1 MEKIIVKNTCII
13 VNDYSFGDCPKL
25 ERFFAIYEPV
35 THSYRYTGIYYDMNN
50 KRLYLPR
57 GMDIW
62 YLENLL
68 DAKAVV
74 EVNKYN
80 EYDTYR
86 DIKINTLPRD
96 DDQVEA
102 LKFATGKGVYGETI
116 RKSQL
121 SINLNT
127 GKGKTYVAIGT
138 ISVFGIKTIIINK
151 STEILNQWKR
161 SILKFTNITEKEIY
175 SIDGSGSIYR
185 LKTKS
190 EQEIKSIKI
199 FLVTHATI
207 ASYCNTNGWESLNDL
222 FKYLRIGIKI
232 YDEAHLNFDN
242 MCMIDFFTNVYKT
255 YYLTATPARS
265 NTDENKIYQTSFK
278 NVLAIDL
285 FHQDTDPHTHY
296 IAMRYYSRPEPQIV
310 SMCRNKYGLDRN
322 KYMNYIVTNDR
333 FKIMST
339 VVLDFIF
346 RNIMKNVEDKLLI
359 YIGTNQAISIFYN
372 WLIDT
377 FPFTKGN
384 IGIYTSMV
392 SSEDK
397 EYARSRKIILTTTK
411 SAGEAVDI
419 QGLKCTLVLA
429 EPFKSEV
436 LAKQTLGRTRANNTY
451 YIEVVDRS
459 FNSCNKFF
467 LYKRSIFN
475 TYAKDCKMVDF
486 SDVDLENEYNKI
498 IKGKINY
505 VPQTQNPMGDYPKL
519 IRPIVYESENTRE
532 RKTLIRPFNYI

>member
-35 THSYRYTGIYYDMNN
+35 THSYRYTGIYYDMSN

-57 GMDIW
+57 GIDIW

-359 YIGTNQAISIFYN
+359 YIGTNSSIMVTYY
-372 WLIDT
+372 WLKYYYPT
-377 FPFTKGN
+377 VS
-384 IGIYTSMV
+384 IGLF
-392 SSEDK
+392 SSLVPKDK
-397 EYARSRKIILTTTK
+397 KRDELNNKIILTTIH
-411 SAGEAVDI
+411 SAGAALDI
-419 QGLKCTLVLA
+419 KGLEITILLN
-429 EPFKSEV
+429 EPFKSQV
-436 LAKQTLGRTRANNTY
+436 YARQTLGRTRARDTK
-451 YIEVVDRS
+451 YIEIVDTGFEAIRYYY
-459 FNSCNKFF
+459 N
-467 LYKRSIFN
+467 YKKKIFRK
-475 TYAKDCKMVDF
+475 YAKSMSEIQLSDF
-486 SDVDLENEYNKI
+486 ELNNKI
-498 IKGKINY
+498 SEVNKERRLALDQISN
-505 VPQTQNPMGDYPKL
+505 NPNIQKEE
-519 IRPIVYESENTRE
+519 IQVVEV
-532 RKTLIRPFNYI
+532 KK